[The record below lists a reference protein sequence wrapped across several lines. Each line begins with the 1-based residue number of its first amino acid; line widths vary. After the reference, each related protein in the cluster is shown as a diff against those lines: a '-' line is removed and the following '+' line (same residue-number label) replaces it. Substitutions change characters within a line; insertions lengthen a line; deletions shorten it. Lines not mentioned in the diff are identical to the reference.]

1 MFFYLS
7 KIFFFFLNPVNWLL
21 IMAASWWL
29 VKNKVVKKRILIAAI
44 IFTVIFTN
52 GALYGSLLM
61 WWQPEAKPQRH
72 SKKYDTAIM
81 LTGISMGNS
90 KKERFFGGGVND
102 RFIQAARLYHTGT
115 VKHILINGG
124 NGSLG
129 KDEMLEADFLY
140 EEFQA
145 MGIPRSALLL
155 EKQSRNTYESA
166 VAARPILD
174 SLHATNSCLVVT
186 SAMHMRRALASFH
199 KAGINADP
207 HVANFEVLESRISV
221 WSFLPDFSLLGTW
234 KYLLKEMAGMAVYKM
249 TGKA

>member
-7 KIFFFFLNPVNWLL
+7 KVFFFFLNPVNWLL
-21 IMAASWWL
+21 IMAAAWLL
-29 VKNKVVKKRILIAAI
+29 VKNKVLKKRILIAAI

-61 WWQPEAKPQRH
+61 WWQPEVKLQRH
-72 SKKYDTAIM
+72 TKKYDTAIM

-90 KKERFFGGGVND
+90 RKERFFGSGVND

-115 VKHILINGG
+115 VKHILISGG

-129 KDEMLEADFLY
+129 KDELLEADFLY

-145 MGIPRSALLL
+145 MGIPKAALVM
-155 EKQSRNTYESA
+155 EKRSRNTYESA
-166 VAARPILD
+166 VAAKPILD
-174 SLHATNSCLVVT
+174 SLHASQSCLVVT
-186 SAMHMRRALASFH
+186 SAMHMRRSLAAFK
-199 KAGINADP
+199 KAGIQADP
-207 HVANFEVLESRISV
+207 HVANFEVLESKISL

-249 TGKA
+249 SGKA